1 MFITAQEAVT
11 VSIWMFNILPKKDVV
26 CCHSTNYLTIN
37 KISTIFLNKL
47 IMESYGYT

>member
-11 VSIWMFNILPKKDVV
+11 VSIWMFNILPKKR
-26 CCHSTNYLTIN
+26 CGMLPNYLTIN